1 LRLFRFFACALH
13 TEGEGINL
21 DDYNSKDKKNIDDD
35 NNEEEY
41 NGDGR
46 KPAPPAAGHAGRA
59 PAPPA
64 RRSPPRPV
72 APAAA
77 AAANADQLAD
87 NLAGVDLG
95 ILVFNFQARYPH
107 AFVPTPSLASG
118 RATVVGYWLVPSVD
132 QTRFSV
138 EVSPTGRHSIFT
150 MDIPRQFAWIS
161 LGNLLT

>member
-1 LRLFRFFACALH
+1 MH
-13 TEGEGINL
+13 TEGESINL
-21 DDYNSKDKKNIDDD
+21 DDYNSKDKENID
-35 NNEEEY
+35 NNNYEDKY

-46 KPAPPAAGHAGRA
+46 KPTPPAAGRSGRA
-59 PAPPA
+59 PVPPA
-64 RRSPPRPV
+64 RCSPPRPV

-87 NLAGVDLG
+87 NLAHVDLG
-95 ILVFNFQARYPH
+95 TLVFNFQAKHLH

-118 RATVVGYWLVPSVD
+118 QATVVGYWLVPSVD
-132 QTRFSV
+132 QTRCSV

-161 LGNLLT
+161 PGNLPT